1 MLLAIDI
8 GNTHTVLGLFSGTE
22 LIRDWR
28 IHTVRESTADE
39 YGVVIRDLL
48 RDGSDRRQKPTA
60 VVIASVVPPLDS
72 VMREMC
78 RTYFALRP
86 IFVTPEN
93 LPGLRVRYREPSD
106 VGADRVVNVAAALAA
121 HAPPL
126 VIVDF
131 GTATTFDVINA
142 DGEYVGGAIVPGIG
156 ISLKALFSH
165 AARLPSVDLVR
176 PPHAVGQTTE
186 ESIQS
191 GVLYGYASLVEGMLK
206 RISREAGDPSTIL
219 ATGGF
224 APLMA
229 EVIEAPLVVDTHLT
243 LRGLCLAHR
252 LLQSRP

>member
-8 GNTHTVLGLFSGTE
+8 GNSHTVLGLFSGTK
-22 LIRDWR
+22 LTGHWR

-39 YGVVIRDLL
+39 YGVVVRDLL
-48 RDGSDRRQKPTA
+48 RDRSGRRRTPTD
-60 VVIASVVPPLDS
+60 VIIASVVPPLES

-78 RTYFALRP
+78 RSYFGLRP
-86 IFVTPEN
+86 VFVTPEN
-93 LPGLRVRYREPSD
+93 LPGLRVRYHEPSD
-106 VGADRVVNVAAALAA
+106 VGADRVVNAVAALAA

-131 GTATTFDVINA
+131 GTATTFDVINP

-156 ISLKALFSH
+156 ISLKALFTH

-176 PPHAVGQTTE
+176 PAHAVGQSTE

-191 GVLYGYASLVEGMLK
+191 GVLYGYASLVEGMLH
-206 RISREAGDPSTIL
+206 RISREAGEPSTIL

-229 EVIEAPLVVDTHLT
+229 TVIQAPLVVDTDLT

-252 LLQSRP
+252 LLQGRP